1 MFQTIK
7 YSFLQKLIVLK
18 HKNICITGLH
28 RRAGYDTSG
37 GWDAIAIDL
46 KSLFSNTVDQPV
58 VIKGKSCRERME
70 RLPRN
75 YKDDEAAA
83 RS

>member
-18 HKNICITGLH
+18 HKNICIAGLH
-28 RRAGYDTSG
+28 RRAGYDTTG

-46 KSLFSNTVDQPV
+46 NTVV
-58 VIKGKSCRERME
+58 
-70 RLPRN
+70 
-75 YKDDEAAA
+75 Y
-83 RS
+83 

>member
-18 HKNICITGLH
+18 HKKHKNICIAGLH
-28 RRAGYDTSG
+28 RRAGYDTTG
-37 GWDAIAIDL
+37 RWDAIAIDL

-58 VIKGKSCRERME
+58 AGDKGEELSRTYGKTTKK
-70 RLPRN
+70 L
-75 YKDDEAAA
+75 
-83 RS
+83 